1 MSYPFQ
7 REYYRILYPLQ
18 ERPQLVLQEEAY
30 EVVDCSERGLRYCV
44 PKAPLPAIGATVQGQ
59 LRFRRGAA
67 VTIQGNVVRIQDDE
81 VAIHFPS
88 AQIPLSVLFDEQ
100 RYLRMNYPMWQ

>member
-18 ERPQLVLQEEAY
+18 ERPRLLLQEEAY
-30 EVVDCSERGLRYCV
+30 EVIDCSERGLRYFV
-44 PKAPLPAIGATVQGQ
+44 PKGPLPEIGATVHGQ

-67 VTIQGNVVRIQDDE
+67 LNIQGAVVRIQDDE
-81 VAIHFPS
+81 VAIHFPT
-88 AQIPLSVLFDEQ
+88 AQIPLSILFDEQ
-100 RYLRMNYPMWQ
+100 RYLRINYPMWQ